1 MCTIMT
7 IDLNNDSNDLNNDQS
22 WVKNNWRHVFKDSN
36 DIIFIV
42 HVLVPFHSLTFNCHK
57 SVR

>member
-22 WVKNNWRHVFKDSN
+22 WIKNNWRHVFKDSN

-42 HVLVPFHSLTFNCHK
+42 QNFTFLYLFTL
-57 SVR
+57 